1 MMSMKSKTD
10 QINVVLDLIA
20 RTNRSLMAARA
31 ANERLQTLQYERLKN
46 QFLRQLTDL
55 LEEETATYYVA
66 ERV

>member
-1 MMSMKSKTD
+1 MKSKTD